1 MKKILFTLFMMVTP
15 MVMFSQTRVA
25 TSVERN
31 NAGIVTKAYFSAQ
44 DMNAVAPTS
53 ALEFFRTYLKTKP
66 EDSFVA
72 RELKSHD
79 KTTRHEVCEQYYKG
93 VKVAGGGYVFHYRNG
108 KMTRARGEYIPIKD
122 LNTKPSISKEDAM
135 LAFAD
140 YKGISKERVIDYYS
154 DLMIMYMPAQSSRA
168 KDASPILT
176 YVIYIEAN
184 GKVSDEFGYIDAHNG
199 KVILTT
205 KGSASYS
212 ANGTLETLYSG
223 NVNAVTSYYENYY
236 HLADST
242 RGAVIHTWDLMG
254 MQYPTF
260 PHELSDDDN
269 VWGKNEHSY
278 FRKYVAHDV
287 YWALQRIYDVLYNV
301 YSRNSYDDNGG
312 IMKAYI
318 NYNDGESV
326 DNSHWKF
333 YYSAIFVDRDTMDYR
348 PFASLDMIAHEFGHG
363 ITQYNIEWNGSF
375 YSSQSDE
382 DKAEM
387 DAMDEGLSDI
397 WAVILKYK
405 ATNSTNG
412 IWQIGANLAPGNN
425 CIRNIQYPNNN
436 STQNMATSYGDS
448 YYQSGSAHVR
458 GCVLSRWFYLLAMG
472 GSGYNSIGN
481 YYNVG
486 GIGLDAAAEFIVNAV
501 YENNLY
507 HTKNFSEVRDELV
520 SLALESGDNNLIKNV
535 IDAWCAVGIGNIN
548 ITGPSYI
555 ASTGTYAVEGIYDSF
570 DVQWSLSDT
579 YYNNHCLQADYPSYN
594 MCTIT
599 KHSSIMMGESTLY
612 ANVYNNGSILWTVQK
627 QLCAGFQGT
636 YSNGTVSGKN
646 IPQPYPIYT
655 QPGGYVSL
663 SSPLLKF
670 LNVSHTGQTP
680 AGWTHDT
687 SSGNLTV
694 SFPNINGYT
703 VVVQLSDGTNS
714 YYIPLITTTNSN
726 YWYGYLPYLINHSG
740 NVIEITTAHIQENTG
755 LLSWNELTES
765 LKEQETIIK
774 IWNTL
779 TGEAVYQETMTGESK
794 LINISSWPSGIYAIN
809 VSCGEQ
815 SISKKVTK
823 R

>member
-1 MKKILFTLFMMVTP
+1 MRKIIFTLFVMVTP
-15 MVMFSQTRVA
+15 MVMFSQTRE
-25 TSVERN
+25 TISLEKN
-31 NAGIVTKAYFSAQ
+31 NAGIVTKAYFPED
-44 DMNAVAPTS
+44 DMSDVVPTS
-53 ALEFFRTYLKTKP
+53 ASEFIRTYLKTKP
-66 EDSFVA
+66 EDSFVT
-72 RELKSHD
+72 RELKSHE
-79 KTTRHEVCEQYYKG
+79 KTTRHEICDQYYNG
-93 VKVAGGGYVFHYRNG
+93 VKVAGGGYVFHYKNG
-108 KMTRARGEYIPIKD
+108 KMTRARGEYIPIKE
-122 LNTKPSISKEDAM
+122 LNTKPSISKEEAM

-154 DLMIMYMPAQSSRA
+154 DLLIMNLPAQSSRA
-168 KDASPILT
+168 KDASPVLT

-223 NVNAVTSYYENYY
+223 NVNAVTSYDGNNY

-260 PHELSDDDN
+260 PFELSDDDN

-278 FRKYVAHDV
+278 HRKYVAHDV
-287 YWALQRIYDVLYNV
+287 HWALQRIYDVLYNV

-312 IMKAYI
+312 NIKAYI

-333 YYSAIFVDRDTMDYR
+333 YYSAIFIDRDTMDYR

-363 ITQYNIEWNGSF
+363 IAQYNIEWNGSF

-412 IWQIGANLAPGNN
+412 IWQIGADLVPGSN

-448 YYQSGSAHVR
+448 YYQSGNAHVR
-458 GCVLSRWFYLLAMG
+458 GCVFSRWFYLLAMG

-481 YYNVG
+481 YYSVE
-486 GIGLDAAAEFIVNAV
+486 GIGLDAAAALVVNAV
-501 YENNLY
+501 YEGNLY
-507 HTKNFSEVRDELV
+507 HKKNFLEVRDAFLDV
-520 SLALESGDNNLIKNV
+520 ASDYGNSNLIKNV
-535 IDAWCAVGIGNIN
+535 FDAWCAVGVGVVNM
-548 ITGPSYI
+548 TGPSYI
-555 ASTGTYAVEGIYDSF
+555 AVSGTYEIVGIDNSF
-570 DVQWSLSDT
+570 DVQWSLSDSF
-579 YYNNHCLQADYPSYN
+579 YNNNCLQTDYPSLN
-594 MCTIT
+594 KCTIT
-599 KHSSIMMGESTLY
+599 KHSSVAMGESTLTATIKY
-612 ANVYNNGSILWTVQK
+612 DGFTVWTAQK
-627 QLCAGFQGT
+627 QVCAGFSGT
-636 YSNGTVSGKN
+636 YSNGIVYGKS
-646 IPQPYPIYT
+646 IPSSYPIYT
-655 QPGGYVSL
+655 PPGGYVTL
-663 SSPLLKF
+663 NSPLLRF
-670 LNVSHTGQTP
+670 MNVSQSGQTP
-680 AGWTHDT
+680 AGWNLSP
-687 SSGNLTV
+687 SSGELTV
-694 SFPNINGYT
+694 SFPNINNYT
-703 VVVQLSDGTNS
+703 VLVHFS
-714 YYIPLITTTNSN
+714 YDSSSYSIPLITTTNSN
-726 YWYGYLPYLINHSG
+726 YWYGYLPYLINYSG
-740 NVIEITTAHIQENTG
+740 NLIEITTAHIQENAG
-755 LLSWNELTES
+755 LLSWNELTEK
-765 LKEQETIIK
+765 LREQETRIE

-779 TGEAVYQETMTGESK
+779 TGEAVYKETMTGESK

-809 VSCGEQ
+809 VSYGEQ